1 MRLAVIFLAGLP
13 LIAGEY
19 AVLTNG
25 FRIHADGH
33 KQDGQL
39 MLLETNGGAISVPA
53 AEVASFE
60 PEELAP
66 RPAASPSPSSAAP
79 PRAAPDGRK
88 LVSMAADAA
97 ALPRALVHSIAHA
110 ESAYHVDAVS
120 SKGALGLMQLMPRT
134 ADLLKADPMDPAQ
147 NAWAGAVY
155 LRSLLERYNGSVSRA
170 VAAYNAGPGAVDKY
184 HGIPPY
190 AETRAY
196 VRRVLAE
203 YEKSAKASQ

>member
-1 MRLAVIFLAGLP
+1 MRLAVFFVACLP
-13 LIAGEY
+13 MVAGEY

-25 FRIHADGH
+25 FRIHADSHRQSG
-33 KQDGQL
+33 DL
-39 MLLETNGGAISVPA
+39 VLLESNGGAISVPA
-53 AEVASFE
+53 SQIDRFD
-60 PEELAP
+60 PEEAV
-66 RPAASPSPSSAAP
+66 PAAPAPATVPVAP
-79 PRAAPDGRK
+79 PPPDAHK

-97 ALPRALVHSIAHA
+97 ALPRALVQSVAHA
-110 ESAYHVDAVS
+110 ESAYRTDAVS
-120 SKGALGLMQLMPRT
+120 TKGAIGLMQLMPGT
-134 ADLLKADPMDPAQ
+134 ATLLKSDANDPAQ

-170 VAAYNAGPGAVDKY
+170 IAAYNAGPGAVDKY

-203 YEKSAKASQ
+203 YEKTTKPAQ

>member
-1 MRLAVIFLAGLP
+1 MRLAVFFVACLP
-13 LIAGEY
+13 MVAGEY

-25 FRIHADGH
+25 FRIHADSH
-33 KQDGQL
+33 RQDGDL
-39 MLLETNGGAISVPA
+39 MMLESNGGAISVP
-53 AEVASFE
+53 VAQVDRFE
-60 PEELAP
+60 PEEAVPAP
-66 RPAASPSPSSAAP
+66 APKPTVAAAP
-79 PRAAPDGRK
+79 APAPDARR

-97 ALPRALVHSIAHA
+97 ALPRALVQSVAHA
-110 ESAYHVDAVS
+110 ESGYRTDAVS
-120 SKGALGLMQLMPRT
+120 SKGALGLMQLMPGT
-134 ADLLKADPMDPAQ
+134 ADLLKADPKVPAQ

-190 AETRAY
+190 AETQAY

-203 YEKSAKASQ
+203 YQKNARAAR